1 MNQEELDI
9 MLDTIHVPED
19 AGDHADDL
27 RRILSR
33 IPPRWG
39 RWISCSSGWYPLII
53 ELDKKL
59 AEIFPDYELHQV
71 KEKFGTLRYYIGF
84 PQLDPQ
90 CCIDIDAERPC
101 DGPVDP
107 KWLRGAERTLEQQ
120 YELDKWYFQDY
131 LSHFDTEEHEKQ
143 REALRPEQERRNELS
158 ERMHKIIN
166 EYEDL
171 SAKTCELCGAE
182 AEMRARNYWY
192 RTLCTP
198 CAEKDGYLPIPEE
211 DEDETL

>member
-1 MNQEELDI
+1 MNQEELNT

-19 AGDHADDL
+19 AGEHADDL

-39 RWISCSSGWYPLII
+39 RWISCASGWYPLII

-90 CCIDIDAERPC
+90 CCIDMEATRPC
-101 DGPVDP
+101 DGAINPD
-107 KWLRGAERTLEQQ
+107 WLRGEKRTLKDQF
-120 YELDKWYFQDY
+120 ELDAWFYTKFMPHLD
-131 LSHFDTEEHEKQ
+131 SEEHHKQ
-143 REALRPEQERRNELS
+143 REALRPEQERRGELS
-158 ERMHKIIN
+158 GRMHKIIN

-171 SAKTCELCGAE
+171 SARICELCGAA
-182 AEMRARNYWY
+182 AEMRVRHYWY
-192 RTLCTP
+192 RTLCAP
-198 CAEKDGYLPIPEE
+198 CAEKDGYLPVPEE
-211 DEDETL
+211 GRDETL